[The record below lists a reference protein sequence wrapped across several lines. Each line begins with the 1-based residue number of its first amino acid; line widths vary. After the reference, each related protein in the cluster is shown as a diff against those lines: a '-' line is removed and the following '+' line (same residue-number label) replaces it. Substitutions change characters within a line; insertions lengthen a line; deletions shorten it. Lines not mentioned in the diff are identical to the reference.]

1 MASRRDWQA
10 VATALDA
17 DGFARL
23 PNLITARQC
32 ASVRA
37 LFARDRLFRT
47 TIDMRRHGYGSGAY
61 RYFAYPLP
69 ALVERLRRTLYGR
82 LAAIARA
89 WAERLGGDPGA
100 YPPTLDRF
108 LARCHAAGQRRPT
121 PLVLRYGAGDWNA
134 LHQDR
139 YGSVA
144 FPLQV
149 LIVLSERGRDYEG
162 GEVVLVEQRP
172 RAQSRATTLTVDAG
186 EGLVF
191 TNRERPVRGTRGDY
205 RVAMRHG
212 VSVLTRGERYTLGII
227 FHDAE

>member
-1 MASRRDWQA
+1 MRRDWPA
-10 VATALDA
+10 IADALDA
-17 DGFARL
+17 NGWARMPRVL
-23 PNLITARQC
+23 TARQC
-32 ASVRA
+32 AQLRA
-37 LFARDRLFRT
+37 AFDRDRLFRS
-47 TIDMRRHGYGSGAY
+47 TIDMRRHGYGSGCY

-69 ALVERLRRTLYGR
+69 ALVGRLRTSLYGP
-82 LAAIARA
+82 LAAIARS
-89 WAERLGGDPGA
+89 WAERLGRDRGEFPA
-100 YPPTLDRF
+100 TLDEF
-108 LARCHAAGQRRPT
+108 LARCRAAGQVRPT
-121 PLVLRYGAGDWNA
+121 PLLLRYRAGDWNA

-139 YGSVA
+139 YGAVA

-149 LIVLSERGRDYEG
+149 LIVLSERGEYDG

-172 RAQSRATTLTVDAG
+172 RAQSRATTLTVGAG
-186 EGLVF
+186 DGVVF